1 MRTFKAE
8 VMGRALLTPNMAR
21 VTLRVEDGYAST
33 RIPDEYI
40 RVLIPQPGT
49 RLSLPVIDDE
59 WNVTYPDGPEPDARV
74 YSVSD
79 HRVINGRAHLD
90 VDVVLH
96 DGGIGSTWASTCQ
109 AGDAVGVI
117 EPHGLYKAQDNV
129 GWQLLVSDHTG
140 LPAVARILRELN
152 PGQRARVHMVL
163 TDPRD
168 QILLP
173 SAADVE
179 VTWHVVGDVGDVS
192 DALVA
197 VVRDTELPASDRYV
211 WMAGEARASRAVRK
225 YLRRELGWAQADF
238 MTCGYWQ
245 IDQAKWA
252 ARYEQVADQVLAE
265 AREAKKKTGDD
276 EGAYLDAIDEI
287 YESVGL

>member
-8 VMGRALLTPNMAR
+8 VLGRAQLTPNMVR
-21 VTLRVEDGYAST
+21 VTLRVQDGYTST

-40 RVLIPQPGT
+40 RVLIPKPGT

-79 HRVINGRAHLD
+79 HRVVDGRAHLD
-90 VDVVLH
+90 VDVVVH
-96 DGGIGSTWASTCQ
+96 DGGIGSTWATTCKP
-109 AGDAVGVI
+109 GDAVGVI
-117 EPHGLYKAQDNV
+117 EPHGLYKPHHDV

-152 PGQRARVHMVL
+152 PGQVARVCMVI

-173 SAADVE
+173 SAADVD
-179 VTWHVVGDVGDVS
+179 VTWHVVERTEDIS
-192 DALVA
+192 DALTA
-197 VVRDTELPASDRYV
+197 AVRDAQLPADDRYV

-245 IDQAKWA
+245 IDAAKWA
-252 ARYEQVADQVLAE
+252 ARYEQVADRVLAE
-265 AREAKKKTGDD
+265 AREAKKKSGDD